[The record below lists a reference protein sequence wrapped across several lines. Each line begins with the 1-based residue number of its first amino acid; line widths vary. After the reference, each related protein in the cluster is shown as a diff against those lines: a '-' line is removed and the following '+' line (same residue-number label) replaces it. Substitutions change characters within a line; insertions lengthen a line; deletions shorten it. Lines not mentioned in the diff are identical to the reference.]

1 MTVLGT
7 LGVRSAG
14 VRAATA
20 GILALLFVD
29 GCGARSPLEPG
40 LAASAG
46 AASVPAQPVTPRGGS
61 AAVAPTPIEEPP
73 IEEPPQPPCE
83 AVSLTIDELRPTVT
97 LLVDQSGSM
106 RSGYPSRESGQTR
119 WQVVRQ
125 ALLDPMAGV
134 VQSLQQSI
142 QFALVFYTSHNG
154 FNGGSCPILSE
165 VRAATGN
172 YEAIRMLYDAS
183 YPDDDTPTG
192 AAVAQVATNIQVAR
206 RKGPEVILLV
216 TDGDPDTCQQPD
228 PQDGQAE
235 AVSAVASAHAA
246 GIDLYVLGVSSDI
259 AGDKLQQLANAG
271 QGKPVD
277 AVFGVDSDAAE
288 PFQASDSVAGLTQQL
303 RDILARVPLCE
314 VELDREVTLE
324 EMTTAGNV
332 VLDGRPL
339 TFGDPDGFALKDA
352 RHLEIR
358 GKACDALRAAGKQ
371 LSVRISCG

>member
-1 MTVLGT
+1 MSVLGT

-40 LAASAG
+40 LVPSAG
-46 AASVPAQPVTPRGGS
+46 AGPVPVQPVTPRGGS
-61 AAVAPTPIEEPP
+61 AAAEPTPIEQ
-73 IEEPPQPPCE
+73 PPQPPCE
-83 AVSLTIDELRPTVT
+83 AVSLTIDELRPAVT

-106 RSGYPSRESGQTR
+106 RAGYPTRESGQTR

-154 FNGGSCPILSE
+154 FSGGSCPILSE

-172 YEAIRMLYDAS
+172 YEAIRTLYDAS

-192 AAVAQVATNIQVAR
+192 AAVAQVAKNIQVAP

-235 AVSAVASAHAA
+235 AASAVESAYAA
-246 GIDLYVLGVSSDI
+246 GIELYVLGVSSDI
-259 AGDKLQQLANAG
+259 SGDKLQQLANAG
-271 QGKPVD
+271 QGKRRD
-277 AVFGVDSDAAE
+277 AVFGVDADAAE

-303 RDILARVPLCE
+303 RDILARVPLCA

-332 VLDGRPL
+332 VLDGRSL
-339 TFGDPDGFALKDA
+339 GFGDPDGFALKDA

-358 GKACDALRAAGKQ
+358 GKACEALRAAGKQ
-371 LSVRISCG
+371 LSVRISCE

>member
-1 MTVLGT
+1 
-7 LGVRSAG
+7 

-20 GILALLFVD
+20 GIFALLFVD

-40 LAASAG
+40 LVPSAG
-46 AASVPAQPVTPRGGS
+46 AGPVPVQPVTPRGGS
-61 AAVAPTPIEEPP
+61 AAVGPTPIEQPP
-73 IEEPPQPPCE
+73 IEQPPQLPCE
-83 AVSLTIDELRPTVT
+83 AVSLTIDELRPAVT

-106 RSGYPSRESGQTR
+106 RAGYPTRESGQTR

-134 VQSLQQSI
+134 VQSLQQSV

-154 FNGGSCPILSE
+154 FSGGSCPILSE

-172 YEAIRMLYDAS
+172 YEAIRTLYDAS

-192 AAVAQVATNIQVAR
+192 AAVAQVAKNIQVAR

-235 AVSAVASAHAA
+235 AVSAVASAYAV

-259 AGDKLQQLANAG
+259 SGDKLQQLANAG
-271 QGKPVD
+271 QGRPVD
-277 AVFGVDSDAAE
+277 AVFGVDPDAAE

-314 VELDREVTLE
+314 VELDREVTLD

-339 TFGDPDGFALKDA
+339 GFGDPDGFALKDA

-358 GKACDALRAAGKQ
+358 GKACEALRAAGKQ
-371 LSVRISCG
+371 LSVRISCD